1 MDHMEY
7 VELLLNLIES
17 IRLAVAQINAT
28 TYILTRGN
36 KSVTMVLSHNC
47 PNII

>member
-17 IRLAVAQINAT
+17 IRLAVAQMPRYIN
-28 TYILTRGN
+28 
-36 KSVTMVLSHNC
+36 
-47 PNII
+47 